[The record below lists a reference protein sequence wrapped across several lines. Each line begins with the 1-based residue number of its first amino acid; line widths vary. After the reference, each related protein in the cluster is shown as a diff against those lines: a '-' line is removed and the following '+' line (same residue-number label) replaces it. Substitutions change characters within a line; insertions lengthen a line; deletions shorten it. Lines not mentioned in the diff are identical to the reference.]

1 MELKFDGRIFCVS
14 RPETEFDV
22 FVKDFVSML
31 EKAGVKYVI
40 VSGYVAI
47 LFGRSRNS
55 EDVDVLIDDVAFG
68 RFERLWAEASRLFEC
83 INSSNPKDAFDN
95 YLSSGLAL
103 RFSAK
108 GRPIP
113 NMEVK
118 FAKTELD
125 AWTISNAVKVN
136 LNGLLLNTSP
146 LELQIPYKL
155 YLGSFK
161 DIEDAKHL
169 WLVTKNH
176 LDKRVLDSFI
186 GQMGVKKEAAKWLV

>member
-1 MELKFDGRIFCVS
+1 MDLKFDGRIFRVS
-14 RPETEFDV
+14 RPETELDV
-22 FVKDFVSML
+22 FVKDFVAML

-55 EDVDVLIDDVAFG
+55 EDVDILIECVEFK
-68 RFERLWAEASRLFEC
+68 RFERFWAEASKRFEC
-83 INSSNPKDAFDN
+83 INSPEPKDAFDN

-103 RFSAK
+103 RFSTK
-108 GRPIP
+108 GHPVP

-118 FAKTELD
+118 FAKTEID
-125 AWTISNAVKVN
+125 AWTISNAVDVS
-136 LNGLLLNTSP
+136 LNGRSLKTSP

-169 WLVTKNH
+169 WLVSKDNLCAPILNRFISELGQEKNA
-176 LDKRVLDSFI
+176 S
-186 GQMGVKKEAAKWLV
+186 KWLK